1 MMQKKCTNEVGAT
14 QIPAVGF
21 LRMRQIIGDK
31 ERGIIG
37 IIPVS
42 RSGWYQGVRDGRF
55 PAPVRLM
62 GRKAVAWRAE
72 DIRDLVAQLGRKE
85 QRG

>member
-1 MMQKKCTNEVGAT
+1 MTQKRHTNEVGAT

-21 LRMRQIIGDK
+21 LRVRQIIGDN
-31 ERGIIG
+31 ERGIVG

-55 PAPVRLM
+55 PAPVQLM
-62 GRKAVAWRAE
+62 GRRAVAWRAE
-72 DIRDLVAQLGRKE
+72 DIRNLVAELGEKE
-85 QRG
+85 Q